1 MVIPLYDDDPL
12 ERERP
17 AYVVYAIIALNVLV
31 FLVQRGA
38 NEDIQVTMLR
48 NFALFPAAVAGDLA
62 TGATLPPVMTFL
74 TYMFLHGSWLH
85 IIFNL
90 LFLWVFGDNIEDALG
105 RLRFIAFYL
114 LCGII
119 GGLAYTLHDP
129 SATSPLIGAS
139 GAVAGVVG
147 AYLVLRPCAR
157 VEVLVLGLIPMK
169 LDAFWVIG
177 FWALT
182 QVWHVLVSDQPG
194 VAWWAH
200 VGGLTAGALLV
211 VVMRQ
216 PGIELFEC
224 MPPQEPAPPLA
235 KIGGES

>member
-12 ERERP
+12 ERERA

-31 FLVQRGA
+31 FLIQLVA
-38 NEDIQVTMLR
+38 DDDIQVAMLR
-48 NFALFPAAVAGDLA
+48 NFALFPAAIGGGVA
-62 TGATLPPVMTFL
+62 TGAMLPPVLTFV

-105 RLRFIAFYL
+105 RLRFLAFYL

-119 GGLAYTLHDP
+119 GGLAYTLSDP
-129 SATSPLIGAS
+129 TAMTPLIGAS

-157 VEVLVLGLIPMK
+157 IEVLLLGLIPMK

-182 QVWHVLVSDQPG
+182 QVYHV
-194 VAWWAH
+194 
-200 VGGLTAGALLV
+200 
-211 VVMRQ
+211 
-216 PGIELFEC
+216 
-224 MPPQEPAPPLA
+224 
-235 KIGGES
+235 